1 MIKIHIYLELAED
14 NTMYINAKDIYL
26 FGIKIY
32 SKFINSNLPI
42 DISNC
47 YPENQQPK
55 MGFNKK

>member
-32 SKFINSNLPI
+32 SKFIYHPKTKSELTFRKLPKEVI
-42 DISNC
+42 T
-47 YPENQQPK
+47 K
-55 MGFNKK
+55 H

>member
-32 SKFINSNLPI
+32 SKIINANLPI